1 MKVYFE
7 ALTMAHDM
15 KDHFEVV
22 DGNISETY
30 TGKHT
35 APYKGHYKQTDMSV
49 IVLGFLTGSSVVIHL
64 FTGLFIIFL
73 FFI

>member
-49 IVLGFLTGSSVVIHL
+49 IVLGFLT
-64 FTGLFIIFL
+64 
-73 FFI
+73 